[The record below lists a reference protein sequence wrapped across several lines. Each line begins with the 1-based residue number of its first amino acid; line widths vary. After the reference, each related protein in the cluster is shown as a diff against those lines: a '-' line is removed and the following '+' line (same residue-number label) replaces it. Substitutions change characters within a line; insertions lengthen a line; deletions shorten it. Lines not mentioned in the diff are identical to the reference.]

1 MVGSEMIF
9 ALLMKYKLDKTIMI
23 IIKIFMNIV
32 LYASDIFFWYFL
44 TPKGIKLIMFYW
56 LLNGCTE

>member
-32 LYASDIFFWYFL
+32 LYASDIFSGTF
-44 TPKGIKLIMFYW
+44 
-56 LLNGCTE
+56 